1 MQVTRSIE
9 ERPCLT
15 WPDQGPVGPSG
26 FFREPWWTLP
36 AEGRPV
42 RALEVLPQA
51 FRRPVPILRRANGE
65 VVRIFLVGRDV
76 ALLLFSWPS
85 VATLLFLT
93 LLPKLERRPWDEYR
107 PLDLCWRVGRARM
120 CEHKRSQPPP
130 LRLFGVQGPHL
141 KCQGF

>member
-1 MQVTRSIE
+1 M
-9 ERPCLT
+9 
-15 WPDQGPVGPSG
+15 
-26 FFREPWWTLP
+26 
-36 AEGRPV
+36 
-42 RALEVLPQA
+42 
-51 FRRPVPILRRANGE
+51 PILRSANGE

-93 LLPKLERRPWDEYR
+93 LLPKLERRPWEEYR

-120 CEHKRSQPPP
+120 CDQKRTEESPAP
-130 LRLFGVQGPHL
+130 LRLSGVQWPHL